1 MLGIL
6 GGMGPLASAEFIKTI
21 YEYNLFGEKEQIAP
35 KVLLYSDP
43 SFPDR
48 TEVLLR
54 GEYGWLLKN
63 LTDALYQ
70 LCDLQVSRIII
81 CCITSHYLLPQ
92 LPIQLRERII
102 SLVDVILNEVIERK
116 KNYLLLCTNGTRKLK
131 IFQDNNLW
139 QRAKKYIV
147 LLDDEDQK
155 NIHNMIYHIKVY
167 PKAYSSQSN
176 LQVLESMNKKYKIDY
191 FIAGCTEIHL
201 LNKFLLSQNK
211 SINYPFLDPLI
222 VVAQKHINTVP

>member
-92 LPIQLRERII
+92 LPIQLKERII
-102 SLVDVILNEVIERK
+102 SLVDVILNEVIERQE
-116 KNYLLLCTNGTRKLK
+116 NHLLLCTNGTRKLK

-155 NIHNMIYHIKVY
+155 NIHNMIYQIKIY

-176 LQVLESMNKKYKIDY
+176 LQFLESMNEKYKIDY

-201 LNKFLLSQNK
+201 LNKFLLSQNQ
-211 SINYPFLDPLI
+211 INYPFLDPLI

>member
-54 GEYGWLLKN
+54 GEYDWLLNN

-102 SLVDVILNEVIERK
+102 SLVDVILNEVIERQE
-116 KNYLLLCTNGTRKLK
+116 NHLLLCTNGTRKLK

-155 NIHNMIYHIKVY
+155 NIHNMIYQIKIY

-176 LQVLESMNKKYKIDY
+176 LQFLESMNKKYKIDY
-191 FIAGCTEIHL
+191 LIAGCTEIHL